1 MNEYAIYLVIATIGC
16 LVLVVAELKSH
27 RLGLW
32 KNVRLALIWLAIFA
46 GLYQLTEWFLM
57 VQDTASALI

>member
-1 MNEYAIYLVIATIGC
+1 MSEYAIYLVIATIGC
-16 LVLVVAELKSH
+16 LVLVLAELKSH
-27 RLGLW
+27 RLGWW

-57 VQDTASALI
+57 AQDTASALI

>member
-1 MNEYAIYLVIATIGC
+1 LSEYAIYLVIATIGC
-16 LVLVVAELKSH
+16 LVLVLAELKSH
-27 RLGLW
+27 RLGWW

-57 VQDTASALI
+57 AQDTASALI